1 MLGFSSTVT
10 ETSSNESVHV
20 PLETVQRNTVVPAD
34 KPEIEVVAEVA
45 SANEAAPEI
54 TVQSPVP
61 MSGILPA
68 RVVVVAQMD

>member
-20 PLETVQRNTVVPAD
+20 PFEIVQRNTVVPSD
-34 KPEIEVVAEVA
+34 KPEIEVVAEAA
-45 SANEAAPEI
+45 SANEAAPEV
-54 TVQSPVP
+54 TVHSPVP
-61 MSGILPA
+61 VSGILPA